1 MVEDVDNVELKQR
14 LVDYQN
20 EIKSF
25 KDKMKEIDKKSKKR
39 EQDFKKQQAYLVAL
53 EQKLRKSHAEER
65 ELEKPEVEKPKEAS
79 EEDFKAIKEEITW
92 SKAIN
97 EELCKKI
104 EQMKKTIKNTKEQKY
119 VID

>member
-1 MVEDVDNVELKQR
+1 
-14 LVDYQN
+14 
-20 EIKSF
+20 
-25 KDKMKEIDKKSKKR
+25 
-39 EQDFKKQQAYLVAL
+39 
-53 EQKLRKSHAEER
+53 LRKSHAEER

-104 EQMKKTIKNTKEQKY
+104 EQMKKTIKNTK
-119 VID
+119 